1 MAKHC
6 IYCSAEVDSNS
17 VVDMCYKCM
26 YQVWG
31 EKMTKTIIENMEREK
46 DAGNLDL
53 GQVSKNKDSED
64 IVEENTQKPKESPS
78 ISQILPPSPSK
89 IEDLEIE
96 SLY

>member
-6 IYCSAEVDSNS
+6 IYCSAEVNSNS

-46 DAGNLDL
+46 EAGNLEL
-53 GQVSKNKDSED
+53 GKISDAKTDED
-64 IVEENTQKPKESPS
+64 YAEKKQESSSVAQSLPDSPS
-78 ISQILPPSPSK
+78 E

-96 SLY
+96 SLF